1 MTRRALPLLALC
13 ILVGCAAGAARPA
26 PRPAGATVWLCRPGA
41 VPDPCSG
48 DLATTVIRADGTT
61 TVEHPR
67 PAARPPIDCF
77 YVYPTVS
84 PEPTGNSDLTIGLAE
99 TVVAQIQAS
108 RFSQVCRVY
117 RADVPADHLGR
128 ARHAVP
134 AREPARGLPGRARRL
149 ARLPRPRQPRPRRR
163 ADRPLAGRLHPQAPR
178 LDGRRPL
185 TRCSGG
191 GSSRRSCS
199 AGRCWRGTRPRRP
212 ATSPTCRPCTSAS
225 QTGCV
230 VAYSS
235 FASVPP
241 PDARFGR
248 VKRSSVHVLCVNPGR
263 PGAPA
268 GATAPITPL
277 FPTAVTE
284 LMGGPLAAAP
294 ATPWVAFPG
303 LYRASCRR
311 TGTASW
317 LQIDHR
323 PRAATAAPSWA
334 TSSAPRGAC
343 TPSTSTSRSSSSS
356 RSSAPRRTPTRPDAD
371 GGRGARTLLRSRR
384 ERRLATADRARRGG
398 GPRPARS
405 PGRREQRRGRA
416 REGAR
421 ARAAGRHARR
431 GHGLRLRGLAEQL
444 DRAAP
449 LIDARARVARAHRGG
464 DRPGALARRRGPLGR
479 RAGRGHGRGADG
491 RRGLRAVGG
500 AHSRASRIARHAR
513 SPTSSRRRATASC
526 GAGRT

>member
-117 RADVPADHLGR
+117 APMYRQITSAGLVTPSLHASPLEAYQDVLAAWRDYLAHDNHGRGVVLVGHSQGAYILKHLVSTVVDRSPAQR
-128 ARHAVP
+128 
-134 AREPARGLPGRARRL
+134 RRL
-149 ARLPRPRQPRPRRR
+149 VSAILLGGQV
-163 ADRPLAGRLHPQAPR
+163 LAGN
-178 LDGRRPL
+178 
-185 TRCSGG
+185 
-191 GSSRRSCS
+191 
-199 AGRCWRGTRPRRP
+199 
-212 ATSPTCRPCTSAS
+212 TSPGAGDFTHVPPCASAS

-277 FPTAVTE
+277 FPTAVTQ
-284 LMGGPLAAAP
+284 LMGGPPTAAP

-323 PRAATAAPSWA
+323 
-334 TSSAPRGAC
+334 
-343 TPSTSTSRSSSSS
+343 
-356 RSSAPRRTPTRPDAD
+356 
-371 GGRGARTLLRSRR
+371 
-384 ERRLATADRARRGG
+384 
-398 GPRPARS
+398 
-405 PGRREQRRGRA
+405 
-416 REGAR
+416 
-421 ARAAGRHARR
+421 
-431 GHGLRLRGLAEQL
+431 
-444 DRAAP
+444 
-449 LIDARARVARAHRGG
+449 
-464 DRPGALARRRGPLGR
+464 R
-479 RAGRGHGRGADG
+479 RAGD
-491 RRGLRAVGG
+491 RRPVVGDLLGSTWGLHTVDVNIALQQLVALVGSE
-500 AHSRASRIARHAR
+500 AHAY
-513 SPTSSRRRATASC
+513 TTRR
-526 GAGRT
+526 